1 MTEGDCT
8 TYDTEVG
15 SLGSLRRA
23 AEEAEETE
31 NERPSQL
38 LACVMRTSSRST
50 GSIDG
55 DFRRTASVT
64 KLILASSR
72 RSMHVVGQSVLRCT
86 GLLAAL
92 PATTSRA
99 APARAQSCQPAANA
113 PIRPVREPQ
122 RARRRVALRQWRR
135 LADARAAVHL
145 YRPIGDRA
153 RDARRDDFDHRNR
166 LPRAPL
172 YVLSSFLN
180 VHFLEL
186 QQLLGMLVKKRF
198 AFFRL
203 VSSRALLNPT
213 SKELQVCVC

>member
-1 MTEGDCT
+1 MWSVSQ
-8 TYDTEVG
+8 YYAV
-15 SLGSLRRA
+15 LGYW
-23 AEEAEETE
+23 
-31 NERPSQL
+31 P
-38 LACVMRTSSRST
+38 
-50 GSIDG
+50 
-55 DFRRTASVT
+55 
-64 KLILASSR
+64 
-72 RSMHVVGQSVLRCT
+72 RCP
-86 GLLAAL
+86 LQ
-92 PATTSRA
+92 P
-99 APARAQSCQPAANA
+99 RAQRRRELNLANLQQMHL
-113 PIRPVREPQ
+113 IRPVREPQ